1 MPVSRRGH
9 VPQWRG
15 RHTSGRGAG
24 PGVAVVGAL
33 SGPAFLI
40 DWLLL
45 RSVRTG
51 HSLTPS
57 PSAVGTAF
65 LGAADAEQVST
76 CSLEGSREAACLQT
90 ALTFPE
96 SGRAAP
102 AGVQLFPHWP
112 CQEWA
117 QGRLFAI
124 HGGSHGCFFVFPLL
138 GCASAGSVEGLR
150 SEPEVRLP
158 HGPAHGGGRG
168 GERVPAL
175 PADALLLQ
183 LAAQRALRWVPP
195 ARRPPRTPAAG
206 GCERGLG
213 EAWARQPGP
222 WAAGRAV
229 GRAGAVTLSL
239 RGLAL
244 RAAHRPASATA

>member
-15 RHTSGRGAG
+15 RHTSGPGAG

-102 AGVQLFPHWP
+102 AGAQLFPRWP

-124 HGGSHGCFFVFPLL
+124 HGGSHGCFFVFLCWVVPPQVLLKAFVANLKSGSPTVRRTAAGAAVSVCQHSRRTRYFYSWLLSVLL
-138 GCASAGSVEGLR
+138 GGC
-150 SEPEVRLP
+150 RLLAVL
-158 HGPAHGGGRG
+158 PAPPLPVGVSGVWGRPGRG
-168 GERVPAL
+168 SRAL
-175 PADALLLQ
+175 GQ
-183 LAAQRALRWVPP
+183 LA
-195 ARRPPRTPAAG
+195 
-206 GCERGLG
+206 
-213 EAWARQPGP
+213 GP
-222 WAAGRAV
+222 WAGP
-229 GRAGAVTLSL
+229 
-239 RGLAL
+239 GL
-244 RAAHRPASATA
+244 